1 MSEKEAPKRAKKP
14 MWLVRLFVK
23 DYDQVQKQR
32 VRESYGRLSGA
43 VGIVMNLLL
52 SASKFLVGL
61 LSGSVSV
68 TADAANNLS
77 DAGSSVITILSFK
90 LSSKP
95 ADEEHPFGHERIEY
109 VASIVVAFIIF
120 IIAFQLVMSSFDKI
134 LHPETPLWNPWTILV
149 LALSILVKL
158 WLFLFNRRL
167 GKAIDSTV
175 MQATAMDSLSDV
187 YASSA
192 VLLSQCIS
200 PAIGFSLDGYMGLV
214 VAGFIV
220 TAGVG
225 VLREALDKLLG
236 PAPTK
241 EMTNLIAGHIL
252 KHEGVLGMHDLML
265 HSYGPGRY
273 FASVHVEV
281 DAGEDILK
289 SHDMIDNIEREVAVD
304 HGIHLVI
311 HLDPVVTDDE
321 RTNENR
327 RKVQQILQGIDKS
340 LTMHDFRMVEGVT
353 HTNLIFDVVVP
364 HGFPMSMH
372 ALQQEIIQKVRAL
385 DGSYY
390 AVVTLDADY
399 TGTPS
404 NKTH

>member
-1 MSEKEAPKRAKKP
+1 MSEKAAAKRAKKP

-52 SASKFLVGL
+52 SASKFLVGI

-120 IIAFQLVMSSFDKI
+120 IIAFQLVVSSFDKI
-134 LHPETPLWNPWTILV
+134 LHPETPLWNPWDHPGV
-149 LALSILVKL
+149 GAVHLVKL

-200 PAIGFSLDGYMGLV
+200 PAIGFSLDGYMGLGGG
-214 VAGFIV
+214 GFHRYRRRRR
-220 TAGVG
+220 AARG
-225 VLREALDKLLG
+225 LG
-236 PAPTK
+236 
-241 EMTNLIAGHIL
+241 
-252 KHEGVLGMHDLML
+252 
-265 HSYGPGRY
+265 
-273 FASVHVEV
+273 
-281 DAGEDILK
+281 
-289 SHDMIDNIEREVAVD
+289 
-304 HGIHLVI
+304 
-311 HLDPVVTDDE
+311 
-321 RTNENR
+321 
-327 RKVQQILQGIDKS
+327 
-340 LTMHDFRMVEGVT
+340 
-353 HTNLIFDVVVP
+353 
-364 HGFPMSMH
+364 
-372 ALQQEIIQKVRAL
+372 
-385 DGSYY
+385 
-390 AVVTLDADY
+390 
-399 TGTPS
+399 
-404 NKTH
+404 